1 MRAGAAS
8 SGTFSL
14 AYDPADSARGRL
26 GGPTLR
32 TLVPGAAPPDTKAA
46 SKNAR
51 RRRAKGGKAD
61 GADADAQPVAESAPE
76 AGRGGDAASPAAQ
89 DNGHVGNRHAAPP
102 EADAAAG
109 APPRSLLLTKRLTR
123 RARWGAAVRGCQRA
137 GVWALAG
144 RGVSCAAGV
153 AELRVGDGDGGGG
166 AEAAAEGAGDAA
178 KRARNLQKKLR
189 QIAALRERAGAGEA
203 LGAEQREKLA
213 AEAGV
218 RAELAALGAPA

>member
-61 GADADAQPVAESAPE
+61 GADADAQPAAESAPA
-76 AGRGGDAASPAAQ
+76 AGRGGDDASPAAQ
-89 DNGHVGNRHAAPP
+89 DNGHAGDGHAAPS

-123 RARWGAAVRGCQRA
+123 RARRGAAVRGARGRVGA
-137 GVWALAG
+137 GG

-153 AELRVGDGDGGGG
+153 AELRVGDGDGGGGG

-189 QIAALRERAGAGEA
+189 QIAALRERAGTGEA